1 MYLTENDFERI
12 IERNA
17 DRIRHVCR
25 AYTNHKEDEKDL
37 FQEIIIQI
45 WRSLPSFDGDAKI
58 DTWIYRIAINTA
70 ISFVRKMKTRKD
82 YYSKYKKEKVNLN
95 QNFRKSDDKDDPQVE
110 ALYKAI
116 DTLNAS
122 EKAII
127 MMYLDNFS
135 YAEIAYVTNISETY
149 VGVKLNRIRKKL
161 SKKIRSDYEVE

>member
-1 MYLTENDFERI
+1 
-12 IERNA
+12 
-17 DRIRHVCR
+17 
-25 AYTNHKEDEKDL
+25 
-37 FQEIIIQI
+37 
-45 WRSLPSFDGDAKI
+45 
-58 DTWIYRIAINTA
+58 
-70 ISFVRKMKTRKD
+70 MKTRKD